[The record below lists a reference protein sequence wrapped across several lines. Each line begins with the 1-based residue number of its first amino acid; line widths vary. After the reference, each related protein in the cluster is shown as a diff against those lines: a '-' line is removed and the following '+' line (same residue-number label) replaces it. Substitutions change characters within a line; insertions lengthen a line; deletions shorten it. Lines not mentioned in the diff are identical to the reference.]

1 MLLFARPVF
10 HVDINAMNYMSPE
23 TIQADKK
30 IRGLWGNLSGRSYLL
45 LEAPDRMQLQ
55 QKMTVYER
63 FSTKMCARKSYPLFS
78 ADGFISF
85 SAESAG
91 KFHRLAGLLDPGTP
105 DLA

>member
-55 QKMTVYER
+55 QKNDRLRKILDEDVRQEKLSAFFCRR
-63 FSTKMCARKSYPLFS
+63 FYFLLRRKRRK
-78 ADGFISF
+78 ISP
-85 SAESAG
+85 
-91 KFHRLAGLLDPGTP
+91 PGGP
-105 DLA
+105 FGPRNA